1 MARAWP
7 ISFCAIDEKAT
18 SSSRS
23 GAIPVHSESRQPR
36 TSSSSAIASNERMSC
51 SFTGLLQLLF
61 QRVAVDSVV
70 VPVQLVDELVD
81 LDDRLARDDPERSR
95 LAAAAVLLARVHVGE
110 LAVGCLHGPR
120 VLQRLAFPLLPED
133 LVNHAASAS
142 TT

>member
-51 SFTGLLQLLF
+51 SFTRLLQLLL
-61 QRVAVDSVV
+61 QGIAVDPVV
-70 VPVQLVDELVD
+70 VAVQLVDELVD
-81 LDDRLARDDPERSR
+81 LDDRLARDDPERGR
-95 LAAAAVLLARVHVGE
+95 LAAAAVLLA
-110 LAVGCLHGPR
+110 
-120 VLQRLAFPLLPED
+120 
-133 LVNHAASAS
+133 
-142 TT
+142 